1 MFRKPIYCALV
12 PMLWV
17 LSTLAFAVTAP
28 ASSATAITISAD
40 RSVALSPPH
49 GDRTRIVYT
58 GHVIIRR
65 GTLTLLGERA
75 VIHIRKQAIKRIV
88 VTGQPARFV
97 FKPKGKPIV
106 RGQAL
111 SVTYAADNDTLQ
123 LDGKVHVIRPGE
135 SFTAEHINY
144 ELKTQLFKA
153 RSNGSGQIHA
163 VFTPASDG
171 SR

>member
-17 LSTLAFAVTAP
+17 LSTQAFAVTAP

-75 VIHIRKQAIKRIV
+75 IIYIRKQTIERIA
-88 VTGQPARFV
+88 VTGQPARFT

-106 RGQAL
+106 HGQAA
-111 SVTYAADNDTLQ
+111 SATYEADNDTLQ
-123 LDGKVHVIRPGE
+123 LDGEVQVTRPGE
-135 SFTAEHINY
+135 NFTAEHVNY
-144 ELKTQLFKA
+144 GLKTRLLKA
-153 RSNGSGQIHA
+153 RSNGSKQIY
-163 VFTPASDG
+163 VVLTPAGG
-171 SR
+171 SSP